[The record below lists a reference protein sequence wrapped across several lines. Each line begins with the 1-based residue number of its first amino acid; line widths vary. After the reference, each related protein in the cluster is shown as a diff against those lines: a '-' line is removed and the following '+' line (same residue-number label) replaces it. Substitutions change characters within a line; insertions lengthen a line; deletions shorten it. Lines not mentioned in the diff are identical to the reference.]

1 MMKFFLIGI
10 LFCTSLFAKDVNDGL
25 VAGAGISAA
34 FNLNSNL
41 NISSMSKNDKIDA
54 CKNEIKA
61 IKADQSRPFV
71 ENYTQ
76 AMNIAVNECVK
87 NLK

>member
-34 FNLNSNL
+34 FNLNSKL
-41 NISSMSKNDKIDA
+41 NISSMSKNDKINA
-54 CKNEIKA
+54 CKNEITA

-71 ENYTQ
+71 ENYNQ